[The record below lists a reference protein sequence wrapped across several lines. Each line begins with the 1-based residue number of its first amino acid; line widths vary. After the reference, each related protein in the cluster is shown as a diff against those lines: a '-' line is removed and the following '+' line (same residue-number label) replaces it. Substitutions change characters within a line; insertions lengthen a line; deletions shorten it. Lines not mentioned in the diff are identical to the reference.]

1 MQGCIRHGG
10 GNSVKTGCAVLIAGP
25 TASGKSA
32 LALALAERHDGVV
45 INADSMQ
52 IYRDLEI
59 LTARPDAA
67 TLARV
72 PHRLYGILDAADPC
86 SAGRWQRLADAEIAA
101 AWRTGRLPIL
111 VGGTGLYFRA
121 LLEGLADVPPIPD
134 ALQHRIA
141 TRLAVEGP
149 AALYAELRARDPLM
163 AERLRPTDSQR
174 VARAL
179 AVVLATGRSLAE
191 FQEAGKTGLPKA
203 GRKMR
208 PLKWVLDSPRDALYR
223 RIDARFLGMMERG
236 ALDEVRRLLAR
247 GLDPG
252 LPAMKAI
259 GVPPLRALIAGRI
272 SREEAIRRA
281 QQDSRRY
288 AKRQMTWLRTQ
299 AADWPRL
306 AADDMKKAMAT
317 IDAAL
322 AAPATG
328 GQD

>member
-1 MQGCIRHGG
+1 M
-10 GNSVKTGCAVLIAGP
+10 KTGCAVLIAGP

-32 LALALAERHDGVV
+32 LALALAAQYGGVV

-67 TLARV
+67 TMARV

-86 SAGRWQRLADAEIAA
+86 SAGRWLRLASAEIAA
-101 AWRTGRLPIL
+101 ASHAGRLPIL

-121 LLEGLADVPPIPD
+121 LLEGLADVPP
-134 ALQHRIA
+134 
-141 TRLAVEGP
+141 VP
-149 AALYAELRARDPLM
+149 AALQRRIARRLAAEGPVALHAALRERDPLM
-163 AERLRPTDSQR
+163 AARLRPTDSQR
-174 VARAL
+174 IVRAL
-179 AVVLATGRSLAE
+179 AVILATGRSLAE
-191 FQEAGKTGLPKA
+191 FQRASGKGLAEAGGNV
-203 GRKMR
+203 RF
-208 PLKWVLDSPRDALYR
+208 LKWVLDSPREALYR
-223 RIDARFLGMMERG
+223 RIDARFARMMERG

-259 GVPPLRALIAGRI
+259 GVPPLGALIAGRI

-288 AKRQMTWLRTQ
+288 AKRQMTWFRTQ
-299 AADWPRL
+299 TPDWPRL
-306 AADDMKKAMAT
+306 AADDMKKAMAA

-322 AAPATG
+322 AAPAAE